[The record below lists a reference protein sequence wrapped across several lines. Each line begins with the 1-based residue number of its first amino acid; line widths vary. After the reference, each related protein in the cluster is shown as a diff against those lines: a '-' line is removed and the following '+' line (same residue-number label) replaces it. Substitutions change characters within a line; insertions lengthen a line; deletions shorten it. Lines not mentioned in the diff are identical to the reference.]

1 MIYTGHCAKV
11 DFQKSSS
18 IKLMSLMNQTK
29 EKSPKQNVVFFS
41 ILFAACI
48 LGSIGIFIFAV
59 GLETGNRIV
68 NFTMTTLI
76 ENAAAIL
83 VLFGL
88 FNAFVL
94 GIYLKNKKKG

>member
-1 MIYTGHCAKV
+1 
-11 DFQKSSS
+11 
-18 IKLMSLMNQTK
+18 MSQGNRPTK
-29 EKSPKQNVVFFS
+29 EKSPQQNVVFFS

-68 NFTMTTLI
+68 NFTMKTLL
-76 ENAAAIL
+76 ENALVIL
-83 VLFGL
+83 VLLGL

-94 GIYLKNKKKG
+94 GMYFQNKKKG